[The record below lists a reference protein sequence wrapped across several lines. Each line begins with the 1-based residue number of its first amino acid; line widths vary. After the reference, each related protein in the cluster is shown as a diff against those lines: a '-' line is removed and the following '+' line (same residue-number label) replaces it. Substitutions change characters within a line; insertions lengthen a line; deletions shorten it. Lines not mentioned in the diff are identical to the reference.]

1 MKHAYRRIM
10 ALLLASILLI
20 GTALTA
26 EAASREQ
33 ERQELREKN
42 ASILQKLYQE
52 NPEAQSAVEN
62 SYGYA
67 VLHNTGIKVGIFGS
81 AHGRGI
87 AVNNRTGKEV
97 FMKMEEQS
105 AGLGL
110 GVKEYA
116 LIFVMEDAGAW
127 DAFTNGKGWKGGTE
141 AGAAATDGYAGGGV
155 AGASFVSRGLWVYQ
169 ITTNGVAL
177 EASIKGTKF
186 YPNKKLNDYSKD

>member
-1 MKHAYRRIM
+1 MNHMYRRVM
-10 ALLLASILLI
+10 ALLLASVLLI

-33 ERQELREKN
+33 ERQELRTKN
-42 ASILQKLYQE
+42 ATILQKLYQE
-52 NPEAQSAVEN
+52 NPGAQSVVEN

-87 AVNNRTGKEV
+87 AVNHQTGQEV

-116 LIFVMEDAGAW
+116 LVFVMEDKSAW
-127 DAFTNGKGWKGGTE
+127 DAFTSGDGWKGGTE
-141 AGAAATDGYAGGGV
+141 AGAAITDGDAGGGM

-169 ITTNGVAL
+169 ITTKGIAL

>member
-116 LIFVMEDAGAW
+116 LVFVMEDEGAW
-127 DAFTNGKGWKGGTE
+127 NAFASGDGWKGGTE

-169 ITTNGVAL
+169 ITTKGIAL

>member
-1 MKHAYRRIM
+1 MKHMYRRIM
-10 ALLLASILLI
+10 ALLLASVLLI

-33 ERQELREKN
+33 ERQELRAKN

-52 NPEAQSAVEN
+52 NPAAQNAVEN

-97 FMKMEEQS
+97 FMKME
-105 AGLGL
+105 
-110 GVKEYA
+110 
-116 LIFVMEDAGAW
+116 
-127 DAFTNGKGWKGGTE
+127 
-141 AGAAATDGYAGGGV
+141 
-155 AGASFVSRGLWVYQ
+155 
-169 ITTNGVAL
+169 
-177 EASIKGTKF
+177 
-186 YPNKKLNDYSKD
+186 